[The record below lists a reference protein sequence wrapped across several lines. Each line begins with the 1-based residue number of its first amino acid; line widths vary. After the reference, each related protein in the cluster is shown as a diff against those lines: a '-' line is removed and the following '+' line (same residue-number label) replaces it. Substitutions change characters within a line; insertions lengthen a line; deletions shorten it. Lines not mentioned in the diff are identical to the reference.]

1 LNVPGQNEKEDVP
14 STSEEEEATPRPK
27 RTTPKM
33 QVDDDGISELAS
45 TDDPEWE
52 MSVGDSDEDEPELDS
67 TDIGTMEEDE
77 TLGANVDDSDPEE
90 GLQLK
95 KSKKSLSKSSK
106 QKNTDKGK
114 GPGKLRAAILQGRQQ
129 EQPAVRPTRVD
140 GDGLALTDDIM

>member
-1 LNVPGQNEKEDVP
+1 LNVPGQNEKKDVP

-33 QVDDDGISELAS
+33 QVDD
-45 TDDPEWE
+45 
-52 MSVGDSDEDEPELDS
+52 DEPELDS

-106 QKNTDKGK
+106 QKNADKGK